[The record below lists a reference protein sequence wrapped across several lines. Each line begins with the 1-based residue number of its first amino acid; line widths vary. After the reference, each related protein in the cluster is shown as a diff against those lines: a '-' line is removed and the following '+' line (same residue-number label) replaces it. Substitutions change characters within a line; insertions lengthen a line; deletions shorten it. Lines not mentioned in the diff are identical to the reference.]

1 MIEYSATISACEKGT
16 QCQRALEV
24 FEELHV
30 QVLQANV
37 ITYNATISAC
47 ETGKLWERALDVFEE
62 LRSQGLQAD
71 VGACLAFAA
80 EPAALQAEA

>member
-16 QCQRALEV
+16 RCQRALEV

-47 ETGKLWERALDVFEE
+47 ETGKLW
-62 LRSQGLQAD
+62 
-71 VGACLAFAA
+71 
-80 EPAALQAEA
+80 